1 MKKKKRKKNGNFS
14 KSKLFTLILAVF
26 RKNPNKKLNYKELSK
41 KLAVKEM
48 GVKIQI
54 IDVMKEMSLSGV
66 LSEDLV
72 GSFRLAEKT
81 STVISIIKNTNS
93 RGGYAEIGAG
103 TRCLFQKNMVDLLLL
118 GMRLKYYFS
127 LKI

>member
-1 MKKKKRKKNGNFS
+1 MKKNKKNKKPHKKDFS
-14 KSKLFTLILAVF
+14 KSKLSNLILAIF

-66 LSEDLV
+66 LGEDPV
-72 GSFRLAEKT
+72 GSFGLTESGVAYLLARL
-81 STVISIIKNTNS
+81 
-93 RGGYAEIGAG
+93 
-103 TRCLFQKNMVDLLLL
+103 Q
-118 GMRLKYYFS
+118 
-127 LKI
+127 